1 MIGHVP
7 HAAGRLQQHCDERF
21 ESRRVLLEQRV
32 ERAGR
37 HSVRRVID
45 NGEVWV
51 RSTPAARGLRAARE
65 PAPWVLHAQ
74 LPRDE
79 LEALREAITASGF
92 FNCAPEYRPDRA
104 VFYAANEVW
113 TAHLGDRQH
122 TVAVRG
128 RPITD
133 IPALSSVA
141 DALTDALADAAY
153 G

>member
-7 HAAGRLQQHCDERF
+7 HAAGRLQQHMDELCKPRP
-21 ESRRVLLEQRV
+21 VLLEQRV
-32 ERAGR
+32 ERGGSR
-37 HSVRRVID
+37 SVRRVID

-51 RSTPAARGLRAARE
+51 RSTPAAPGLDAARE
-65 PAPWVLHAQ
+65 QPHWVLQAK

-79 LEALREAITASGF
+79 LDALSEAITASGF

-113 TAHLGDRQH
+113 TAHLGGRQH
-122 TVAVRG
+122 TVSVRG

>member
-1 MIGHVP
+1 MIGVVP
-7 HAAGRLQQHCDERF
+7 HAAGRLQQHHDERF
-21 ESRRVLLEQRV
+21 ESRRMLLEQRV
-32 ERAGR
+32 ERGGR
-37 HSVRRVID
+37 RSVRRVID

-51 RSTPAARGLRAARE
+51 RSTPEARGLRAARE
-65 PAPWVLHAQ
+65 PAPWVLQAK
-74 LPRDE
+74 LPHDE
-79 LEALREAITASGF
+79 LDALSEAITASGF

-113 TAHLGDRQH
+113 TAHLGGRQH

-141 DALTDALADAAY
+141 DALADALADAAH

>member
-1 MIGHVP
+1 VP
-7 HAAGRLQQHCDERF
+7 HAAGRLQQHCDEAF
-21 ESRRVLLEQRV
+21 ESRPVLLEQRV
-32 ERAGR
+32 ESGGR

-51 RSTPAARGLRAARE
+51 RSTPAARGLHAARE
-65 PAPWVLHAQ
+65 QAWVLQAK
-74 LPRDE
+74 LPPDE
-79 LEALREAITASGF
+79 LDALREAITASGF
-92 FNCAPEYRPDRA
+92 FKCEPEYRPDHA
-104 VFYAANEVW
+104 VFYASNEVW
-113 TAHLGDRQH
+113 TAHLGGRQH

>member
-1 MIGHVP
+1 MIGLVP
-7 HAAGRLQQHCDERF
+7 HAAGRLQQHTGEVCKP
-21 ESRRVLLEQRV
+21 RRVLLEQRV
-32 ERAGR
+32 ECGGR
-37 HSVRRVID
+37 RSVRRVID

-51 RSTPAARGLRAARE
+51 RSTPAARGLHAARE
-65 PAPWVLHAQ
+65 QPPWELEAK

-79 LEALREAITASGF
+79 LDALSEAITASGF
-92 FNCAPEYRPDRA
+92 FDCAAEYRPDHA

-113 TAHLGDRQH
+113 TAHLGGRQH

>member
-1 MIGHVP
+1 VP
-7 HAAGRLQQHCDERF
+7 HAAGRLQQHADELCKP
-21 ESRRVLLEQRV
+21 RRVLLEQCV
-32 ERAGR
+32 ERGGSR
-37 HSVRRVID
+37 SVRRVID

-51 RSTPAARGLRAARE
+51 RSTPEAPGLYAARE
-65 PAPWVLHAQ
+65 QATWQLQAK

-79 LEALREAITASGF
+79 LAALSEAIEVSGF
-92 FNCAPEYRPDRA
+92 FECEPEYRPKHA

-141 DALTDALADAAY
+141 DALADALADAAY

>member
-1 MIGHVP
+1 VP
-7 HAAGRLQQHCDERF
+7 HAAGRLQRHSGELSQPRGL
-21 ESRRVLLEQRV
+21 LLEQRV
-32 ERAGR
+32 ERGGSR
-37 HSVRRVID
+37 SIRRVID

-51 RSTPAARGLRAARE
+51 RSTPEARGLHAARE
-65 PAPWVLHAQ
+65 QPPWVLQAK
-74 LPRDE
+74 LPHDE
-79 LEALREAITASGF
+79 LEALSEAITASGF
-92 FNCAPEYRPDRA
+92 FDCAPEYRPDHA

>member
-1 MIGHVP
+1 MIGLVP
-7 HAAGRLQQHCDERF
+7 HAAGRLQQHSDEVCKP
-21 ESRRVLLEQRV
+21 RRVLLEQRV
-32 ERAGR
+32 ERRGR
-37 HSVRRVID
+37 RSVRRVID

-51 RSTPAARGLRAARE
+51 RSTPEPRGLHAAGE
-65 PAPWVLHAQ
+65 QPPWVLQAK
-74 LPRDE
+74 LPHDE
-79 LEALREAITASGF
+79 LAALTEAIAASGF
-92 FNCAPEYRPDRA
+92 FDCAPEYRPDHA

-113 TAHLGDRQH
+113 TAHLGGREH

-141 DALTDALADAAY
+141 DALADALADAAY

>member
-1 MIGHVP
+1 MIALVP
-7 HAAGRLQQHCDERF
+7 HAAGRLQQHFGEAF

-32 ERAGR
+32 ESGGR
-37 HSVRRVID
+37 QSVRRVID

-51 RSTPAARGLRAARE
+51 RSTPSARGLHAARE
-65 PAPWVLHAQ
+65 RAPWLLQAQ
-74 LPRDE
+74 LPPDE
-79 LEALREAITASGF
+79 LDALREAISASGF
-92 FNCAPEYRPDRA
+92 FKCAPEYRPDRA

-113 TAHLGDRQH
+113 TAHLGGRQH

-133 IPALSSVA
+133 VPALSSVA
-141 DALTDALADAAY
+141 DALTDALADAAH

>member
-1 MIGHVP
+1 MIRLVP
-7 HAAGRLQQHCDERF
+7 HAAGRLQQHCDEGF
-21 ESRRVLLEQRV
+21 EPRRVLLEQRV
-32 ERAGR
+32 ERGGR
-37 HSVRRVID
+37 HSVRRVTD
-45 NGEVWV
+45 NGEVWM
-51 RSTPAARGLRAARE
+51 RSTPAAPGLRAAHE
-65 PAPWVLHAQ
+65 QSSWELQAK

-79 LEALREAITASGF
+79 LDALSEAITASGF

-113 TAHLGDRQH
+113 TAHLGGRQH
-122 TVAVRG
+122 TVSVRG